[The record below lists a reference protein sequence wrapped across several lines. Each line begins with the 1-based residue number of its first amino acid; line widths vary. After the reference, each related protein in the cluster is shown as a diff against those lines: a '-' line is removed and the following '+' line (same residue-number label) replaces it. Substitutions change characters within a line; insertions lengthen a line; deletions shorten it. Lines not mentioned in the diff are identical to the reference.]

1 MEYNIR
7 CIESV
12 SDLLDILKDINSR
25 HKEEGIKKELFFRGQ
40 SNFKEYLLTPSIF
53 RDNNFLNQEHKM
65 FNDLKSLSPKEF
77 DDHLTIF
84 DQLTKMQ
91 HYGLP
96 TRLLDITSNPLVA
109 LYFSCLNDFDKN
121 KDGEFFVIGNMEI
134 NYSNSLKAN
143 ILSHLTTF
151 NKNKGFTLNDFKNH
165 IINHKNI
172 RNEISLRLIKETL
185 GSEIIIKPNLR
196 NKRLKSQN
204 GAFII
209 FGTKFNEE
217 LSEVNE
223 NNIKNLEIIKET
235 YDIKDKIIEEN
246 NKRYLVPA
254 SQKRSILSE
263 LNYLGINQSSL
274 FPDLDKQANYIKKQ
288 YKSRTSYFSQN
299 NYLESIIKESK
310 SKEYT
315 SKNYQYFKQDKLD
328 LELKNKLSGGLL
340 KYIKEKVNIYDENN
354 NNIDNF
360 IKEFIDEYE
369 KINVPDLYIRKNT
382 LAQIKIKIKRLMKKY
397 DLIGEVSYND
407 LFEFFINLV
416 QNETN
421 QNS

>member
-1 MEYNIR
+1 MEYNKI

-12 SDLLDILKDINSR
+12 SDLLDILKNINNR
-25 HKEEGIKKELFFRGQ
+25 YKKEGIKKELFFRGQ

-151 NKNKGFTLNDFKNH
+151 NKNKGFTLYDFKNH
-165 IINHKNI
+165 IINQKNI
-172 RNEISLRLIKETL
+172 SNEISFRLIKETL

-217 LSEVNE
+217 LSKIDE
-223 NNIKNLEIIKET
+223 NNIENLEIIKET

-299 NYLESIIKESK
+299 NYLESIIKDSK

-315 SKNYQYFKQDKLD
+315 SKNYQYFKHDKLD
-328 LELKNKLSGGLL
+328 LELKNRLSDDLL
-340 KYIKEKVNIYDENN
+340 KYIKEKVNNYDRNN
-354 NNIDNF
+354 SSIDNF
-360 IKEFIDEYE
+360 IREFIDEYE

-382 LAQIKIKIKRLMKKY
+382 LAKIKVKLKRLMKKY
-397 DLIGEVSYND
+397 NLIGEISHNN

-421 QNS
+421 QK